1 MARGCARD
9 YSVVGITAQETAD
22 HLHGVTT
29 VGEESTLLG
38 ALSGVLG
45 LAIELAAP
53 DFAQLLAPVDIS
65 FAQGLVDVTTRQ
77 ATLGQFFAVWGQPF
91 SNTTLADITGL
102 PIVVYTVDDNVVT
115 EVPDDE
121 WNDIELTSKRQI
133 VIQVGTP
140 LTEIPN
146 YTWTG
151 D

>member
-1 MARGCARD
+1 MG
-9 YSVVGITAQETAD
+9 
-22 HLHGVTT
+22 GVAT
-29 VGEESTLLG
+29 VFRRELAGYFATPVAYVFIVIFLVLAG
-38 ALSGVLG
+38 ALT
-45 LAIELAAP
+45 
-53 DFAQLLAPVDIS
+53 F
-65 FAQGLVDVTTRQ
+65 
-77 ATLGQFFAVWGQPF
+77 TLGNFFGIWGQPF
-91 SNTTLADITGL
+91 NNTTLGDITGL
-102 PIVVYTVDDNVVT
+102 PIVVYSVDDNVVT